1 MPTLDFTTYEPV
13 IGLEVHVQ
21 LLTASKIFCSCSTR
35 FGAAPNTNVCPVCLG
50 MPGALPVLNR
60 KAVEFATLAALA
72 LQCEIH
78 ETSIFARKNY
88 FYPDLPKGYQ
98 ISQYDRPLAE
108 RGYIEVQALS
118 TDDTRIEELFTAK
131 GAKEGRKGR
140 QEEQRSIRKR
150 IGITRVHLEE
160 DAGKSLHEGFAD
172 SEEKTA
178 IDLNRTGV
186 PLIEI
191 VSEPDISTPDEAYE
205 YLTRLKEIILYTGV
219 SDCNM
224 EEGSLRCDANVSV
237 RPRGQK
243 ELGTKAEIKN
253 VNSFRFIREALVYEI
268 ARQIEV
274 VESGGKVVQETR
286 LYNSHE
292 GKTYSMRSKEQ
303 AHDYRYF
310 PEPDLL
316 PLVVDEKWKGGI
328 TRLLPEL
335 PEARRARLVKEYGIT
350 EYDAQVLTGSKALA
364 DQFEAAAKAAKNP
377 KRVANL
383 VQSELMGRLKG
394 VGVEQSPISMRGV
407 AVSAD
412 LVETGAISGKMLK
425 DLYDLCFERGKDFP
439 EVYEEEG
446 RPQQSSDTSALEK
459 IIDEVI
465 AASPRQVEQYR
476 AGKKTMIGFFV
487 GQVMKASKGQANP
500 QVVNELLGKKLE

>member
-1 MPTLDFTTYEPV
+1 MSTSADTSVAASTTYEPV

-21 LLTASKIFCSCSTR
+21 LLTATKIFCSCSTR
-35 FGAAPNTNVCPVCLG
+35 FGAPPNTNVCPVCLG

-60 KAVEFATLAALA
+60 KAVEFATLAAMA
-72 LQCEIH
+72 LNCRIN

-98 ISQYDRPLAE
+98 ISQYDKPLAE
-108 RGYIEVQALS
+108 HGYIEVPRSKTNDENEKLR
-118 TDDTRIEELFTAK
+118 TENRELRTK
-131 GAKEGRKGR
+131 K
-140 QEEQRSIRKR
+140 

-160 DAGKSLHEGFAD
+160 DAGKSLHEGFPD
-172 SEEKTA
+172 SDEKTA

-237 RPRGQK
+237 RLRGQK

-253 VNSFRFIREALVYEI
+253 VNSFRFIREALEYEI
-268 ARQIEV
+268 DRHIGVIEL
-274 VESGGKVVQETR
+274 GGKITQETR
-286 LYNSHE
+286 LFNAHE
-292 GKTYSMRSKEQ
+292 GKTYGMRSKEQ

-316 PLVVDEKWKGGI
+316 PLVVDEKWQREI
-328 TRLLPEL
+328 RRMLPEL
-335 PEARRARLVKEYGIT
+335 PEERRLRMVAEYGIT
-350 EYDAQVLTGSKALA
+350 EQDAAVLTASKSLA
-364 DQFEAAAKAAKNP
+364 DQFESAARAAKNP

-383 VQSELMGRLKG
+383 VQSELMGRLKAKG
-394 VGVEQSPISMRGV
+394 LGIEQSPISMKGV
-407 AVSAD
+407 AMSAD
-412 LVETGAISGKMLK
+412 LVESGAISGKMLK
-425 DLYDLCFERGKDFP
+425 DLYDLCFERGRDFAV
-439 EVYEEEG
+439 VYDEEG
-446 RPQQSSDTSALEK
+446 RPEQSRDTSSLEK

-465 AASPRQVEQYR
+465 AANPKQVEQYR
-476 AGKKTMIGFFV
+476 GGKKTVMGFFV

-500 QVVNELLGKKLE
+500 QIVNELLTKKLE

>member
-1 MPTLDFTTYEPV
+1 MSTSADTSVAAHTAYEPV

-35 FGAAPNTNVCPVCLG
+35 FGAPPNTNVCPVCLG

-60 KAVEFATLAALA
+60 KAVEFATLAAMA
-72 LQCEIH
+72 LNCRIN

-98 ISQYDRPLAE
+98 ISQYDKPLAE
-108 RGYIEVQALS
+108 HGYIEVQTFNTGGTGDHRVKKL
-118 TDDTRIEELFTAK
+118 
-131 GAKEGRKGR
+131 
-140 QEEQRSIRKR
+140 
-150 IGITRVHLEE
+150 GITRVHLEE
-160 DAGKSLHEGFAD
+160 DAGKSLHEGFPD
-172 SEEKTA
+172 SGEKTA

-191 VSEPDISTPDEAYE
+191 VSEPDIATPDEAYE

-274 VESGGKVVQETR
+274 IEGGGKIVQETR

-316 PLVVDEKWKGGI
+316 PLIVDEKWKAEI
-328 TRLLPEL
+328 AKTLPEL
-335 PEARRARLVKEYGIT
+335 PEARRARFVREFGVT
-350 EYDAQVLTGSKALA
+350 EYDAQVLTASKPLA
-364 DQFEAAAKAAKNP
+364 DQFEAAAKAARNP

-383 VQSELMGRLKG
+383 VQGELMGRLKARG
-394 VGVEQSPISMRGV
+394 VSIEQSPISMKGV
-407 AVSAD
+407 AASAD
-412 LVETGAISGKMLK
+412 LVESGAISGKMLK
-425 DLYDLCFERGKDFP
+425 DLYDLSFERNKDFP

-446 RPQQSSDTSALEK
+446 RPQQSSDTSALER
-459 IIDEVI
+459 IIDEIV
-465 AASPRQVEQYR
+465 AANPKQIEQYR
-476 AGKKTMIGFFV
+476 AGKKTMLGFFV
-487 GQVMKASKGQANP
+487 GQVMKASMGQANP
-500 QVVNELLGKKLE
+500 QLVNELLAKKLE

>member
-1 MPTLDFTTYEPV
+1 MSTSQDTSVKVGASYEPV
-13 IGLEVHVQ
+13 IGLEVHIQ
-21 LLTASKIFCSCSTR
+21 LRTETKIFCSCSTR
-35 FGAAPNTNVCPVCLG
+35 FGAPPNSNVCPVCLG

-60 KAVEFATLAALA
+60 RVVEFATLAAMA
-72 LQCEIH
+72 LNCRIN

-98 ISQYDRPLAE
+98 ISQYDKPLAE
-108 RGYIEVQALS
+108 HGYIEVAGN
-118 TDDTRIEELFTAK
+118 D
-131 GAKEGRKGR
+131 GRK
-140 QEEQRSIRKR
+140 K

-160 DAGKSLHEGFAD
+160 DAGKSLHEGFSD
-172 SEEKTA
+172 SVNKTA
-178 IDLNRTGV
+178 VDLNRTGV

-191 VSEPDISTPDEAYE
+191 VSEPDIATPDEAYE

-224 EEGSLRCDANVSV
+224 EEGSLRCDANVSIK
-237 RPRGQK
+237 PRGQK

-274 VESGGKVVQETR
+274 VEGGGKVSQETR
-286 LYNSHE
+286 LYNSNE

-316 PLVVDEKWKGGI
+316 PLVVDEKWKAEI
-328 TRLLPEL
+328 TRSLPEL
-335 PEARRARLVKEYGIT
+335 PEARRGRLVKDYGIT
-350 EYDAQVLTGSKALA
+350 EYDAQVLTFSKSLA

-383 VQSELMGRLKG
+383 VQGELMGRLKAKG
-394 VGVEQSPISMRGV
+394 IEIEQSPVSMQGV
-407 AVSAD
+407 AASAD
-412 LVETGAISGKMLK
+412 LVEAGTISGKMLK
-425 DLYDLCFERGKDFP
+425 DLYDLAFERGKDFP
-439 EVYEEEG
+439 QVYEDEG
-446 RPQQSSDTSALEK
+446 RPQQSSDTGALEK
-459 IIDEVI
+459 IIDDVL
-465 AASPRQVEQYR
+465 AANPKQLEQYR
-476 AGKKTMIGFFV
+476 AGKTTMLGFFV

-500 QVVNELLGKKLE
+500 QVVNELLSKKLA

>member
-1 MPTLDFTTYEPV
+1 MATIAETSVAAHPKYEPV

-21 LLTASKIFCSCSTR
+21 LLTATKIFCSCSTR
-35 FGAAPNTNVCPVCLG
+35 FGALPNTQVCPVCLG

-60 KAVEFATLAALA
+60 KAVEFATLAAMA
-72 LQCEIH
+72 LQCRVN
-78 ETSIFARKNY
+78 ETPTFARKNY

-98 ISQYDRPLAE
+98 ISQYDKPLAE
-108 RGYIEVQALS
+108 FGYIEIPAGS
-118 TDDTRIEELFTAK
+118 
-131 GAKEGRKGR
+131 GRK
-140 QEEQRSIRKR
+140 K

-160 DAGKSLHEGFAD
+160 DAGKSLHEGFPDA
-172 SEEKTA
+172 EQKTA
-178 IDLNRTGV
+178 IDLNRAGV

-191 VSEPDISTPDEAYE
+191 VSEPDIASPDEAYE

-253 VNSFRFIREALVYEI
+253 VNSFRFIRDALEYEMG
-268 ARQIEV
+268 RQIDV
-274 VESGGKVVQETR
+274 LESGGKITQETR
-286 LYNSHE
+286 LYNANE

-316 PLVVDEKWKGGI
+316 PLVVDETWKSEI
-328 TRLLPEL
+328 ARALPEL

-350 EYDAQVLTGSKALA
+350 EYDAQVLTFSKSLA
-364 DQFEAAAKAAKNP
+364 DQFEEAAKAAKNP

-383 VQSELMGRLKG
+383 VQSELMGRLKARG
-394 VGVEQSPISMRGV
+394 VAIEQSPISMKGV
-407 AVSAD
+407 AASAD
-412 LVETGAISGKMLK
+412 LVEAGTISGKMLK
-425 DLYDLCFERGKDFP
+425 DLYDLSFERGKDFP
-439 EVYEEEG
+439 VVYEAEG
-446 RPQQSSDTSALEK
+446 RPQQSTDTLALEK
-459 IIDEVI
+459 IIDEVL
-465 AASPRQVEQYR
+465 AANPKQVEQYR
-476 AGKKTMIGFFV
+476 AGKKTMLGFFV
-487 GQVMKASKGQANP
+487 GQVMKASKGQASP
-500 QVVNELLGKKLE
+500 QMVNELLGKKLG